1 MSKRLQVLM
10 PDREMAEIK
19 RSARTEGVSVGEW
32 VRRNL
37 RDARNRKPGKG
48 VESKL
53 AVIRRGAEFAF
64 PTAGIYQMNEE
75 IERGYLG

>member
-10 PDREMAEIK
+10 PDREMAEIQ
-19 RSARTEGVSVGEW
+19 RSARAEGVSLGEW

-37 RDARNRKPGKG
+37 RDARNSKPGKG

-53 AVIRRGAEFAF
+53 AAIRRGAEFAF
-64 PTAGIYQMNEE
+64 PTAEIGQMNDE